1 MDPIPATVLGA
12 VKGGVRPCDQP
23 IDRRDRFV
31 GNSGTDA
38 DGGTDCV
45 SRDGCACS
53 LKAGTDAFG
62 DLACALQAAWND
74 CDEFFAA
81 ESGDDVVGARARS
94 HYLSEHTQGGIAD
107 TMAKADIDRLE
118 VIEIEHQH
126 RDRLVPLGLQGAQGD
141 RIFEE
146 GAPAKEPGQVIGA
159 EDCTLTARTIKR
171 SRLPVGARIA
181 PNRMPQDSA
190 AAVGIRCAIRQA
202 STKDFLEL

>member
-12 VKGGVRPCDQP
+12 VEGGVRPCDQP

-126 RDRLVPLGLQGAQGD
+126 RDTLVPLGLQGAQGD

-159 EDCTLTARTIKR
+159 RGGTVNGL
-171 SRLPVGARIA
+171 
-181 PNRMPQDSA
+181 
-190 AAVGIRCAIRQA
+190 
-202 STKDFLEL
+202 